1 MKNGFTPKSVIIGL
15 ILVLVNAY
23 WVAVGNEIWNT
34 LQLTIASLFF
44 NAVFTLF
51 VLCLL
56 NLLFR
61 KVYPKLSLSQAEMLV
76 IYVMVVMLSTISGHT
91 MMGYLMGALAHPF
104 WFASPENEWS
114 ELFLGHIPSWLT
126 VSDKRVLKGYFE
138 GESSFYLSYNLK
150 AWIAPVLVWSSIVIV
165 LWFVLMCINVLLRKQ
180 WTERERLAYPIVRLP
195 LEMTYAPGRFLKNRW
210 MWLGFAIA
218 GGINLI
224 NGLNFLYPSIPSIPV
239 RIHQIGHLFR
249 EKPWNAIGSWTHV
262 SFYPFVIG
270 LAFFMPLDLSFSCW
284 FFYIFG
290 KAQAVFASAVG
301 MRGIYYFEQSIGA
314 WIGIGIVS
322 LWVGRSHFRSVIK
335 KIFVNPE
342 CSRSRQTSGIRLQDD
357 SDEPIS
363 FRSAGIGIIG
373 GMAFLTILCLKAG
386 MSLLIIGL
394 FWGTYFAMAL
404 GITRVRAELGP
415 PVHTII
421 YVDPRRTL
429 ATTLGTRRIGTANL
443 TIMSFFYPLNRC
455 NRAHPM
461 PSQLE
466 AFKLTEQAE
475 MKNGPIMKA
484 MILAI
489 VVSIVATF
497 WIYLHLMYQN
507 GAAAKSR
514 GYIVGIGWETYNRL
528 QSWLVYPRETDYPAL
543 GFIGVGFLF
552 TIFLRAMKARFI
564 WWPFHPA
571 GYVLTTGEGMVYSWF
586 AVFISWAL
594 KFAILKH
601 GGLVAYRKTVPFFLG
616 LILGEYV
623 VACSWSILGIALGIP
638 TYRAW
643 V

>member
-1 MKNGFTPKSVIIGL
+1 MKLKNGFTAKSVIIGL
-15 ILVLVNAY
+15 VLVLVNAY
-23 WVAVGNEIWNT
+23 WVAVGSELWNT

-51 VLCLL
+51 ILSLL
-56 NLLFR
+56 NFLIK
-61 KVYPKLSLSQAEMLV
+61 KVSPKLSLSQAEMLSV
-76 IYVMVVMLSTISGHT
+76 YVMVVMLSTISGHT

-104 WFASPENEWS
+104 FFATPENEWS
-114 ELFLGHIPSWLT
+114 SLFLRYIPSWFT
-126 VSDKRVLKGYFE
+126 VSDKRILKGYFE
-138 GESSFYLSYNLK
+138 GESSLYILRNLE
-150 AWIAPVLVWSSIVIV
+150 AWLVPVLVWSSVIIV
-165 LWFVLMCINVLLRKQ
+165 LWFTLIFINVLLRKQ
-180 WTERERLAYPIVRLP
+180 WIQREKLAYPIVRLP
-195 LEMTYAPGRFLKNRW
+195 LEMTKAPKRFFKNRW

-218 GGINLI
+218 GGIDLI
-224 NGLNFLYPSIPSIPV
+224 NGFSFLYPSIPSIPV
-239 RIHQIGHLFR
+239 RIHQMGHLFK

-270 LAFFMPLDLSFSCW
+270 LAFFMPLDLSFSVW
-284 FFYIFG
+284 FFYIFK
-290 KAQAVFASAVG
+290 KAQAVFASALG
-301 MRGIYYFEQSIGA
+301 LGGNYTFEQSIGA
-314 WIGIGIVS
+314 WIGIGIVA
-322 LWVGRSHFRSVIK
+322 LWIGRSHFKKVIK
-335 KIFVNPE
+335 EIFLNKDKQQYSE
-342 CSRSRQTSGIRLQDD
+342 
-357 SDEPIS
+357 EPLS
-363 FRSAGIGIIG
+363 YRKAGIGIIG
-373 GMAFLTILCLKAG
+373 GLAFLTILCLKAG

-394 FWGTYFAMAL
+394 FFGIYFAMAL

-421 YVDPRRTL
+421 YTDPGRTL
-429 ATTLGTRRIGTANL
+429 VTALGARRIGTGNL
-443 TIMSFFYPLNRC
+443 TIISFFYPLNRC

-466 AFKLTEQAE
+466 AFKLAEQSK
-475 MKNGPIMKA
+475 MNNRSMMLA
-484 MILAI
+484 MMLAI
-489 VVSIVATF
+489 AVSIFATF
-497 WIYLHLMYQN
+497 WIYLHLMYRN

-528 QSWLVYPRETDYPAL
+528 QSWVIYPRETDYPEL

-552 TIFLRAMKARFI
+552 TLFLMAMKSRFL

-594 KFAILKH
+594 KFVILRH
-601 GGLVAYRKTVPFFLG
+601 GGAKAYRKAVPFFLG

-623 VACSWSILGIALGIP
+623 VACSWSILGIVLKIP

>member
-1 MKNGFTPKSVIIGL
+1 MKNGFTPKAVTIGL

-23 WVAVGNEIWNT
+23 WITAGNEIWNT

-51 VLCLL
+51 VLSLL
-56 NLLFR
+56 NLLCQ
-61 KVYPKLSLSQAEMLV
+61 KVSSKLSLSQAEMLV

-91 MMGYLMGALAHPF
+91 MMSFLMGGLAHPF

-114 ELFLGHIPSWLT
+114 ELFLRHIPNWFT
-126 VSDKRVLKGYFE
+126 VSNKRALTGYFE
-138 GESSFYLSYNLK
+138 GESSLYIAQNMK
-150 AWIAPVLVWSSIVIV
+150 AWLVPVFVWSVVITV
-165 LWFVLMCINVLLRKQ
+165 LWFLLMCINVLLRKQ
-180 WTERERLAYPIVRLP
+180 WTQQERLAYPIVRLP
-195 LEMTYAPGRFLKNRW
+195 LEMTTTSVRFFKNRW
-210 MWLGFAIA
+210 LWLGFAIA
-218 GGINLI
+218 GGIDLI
-224 NGLNFLYPSIPSIPV
+224 NGLNFLYPSLPSIPV

-249 EKPWNAIGSWTHV
+249 EKPWSAIGLWTHV

-284 FFYIFG
+284 FFYLFG

-301 MRGIYYFEQSIGA
+301 LRGVYFFEQSIGA

-322 LWVGRSHFRSVIK
+322 LWAGRSHFWSVIK
-335 KIFVNPE
+335 KIFTNKDK
-342 CSRSRQTSGIRLQDD
+342 QDD

-373 GMAFLTILCLKAG
+373 GLAFLTILCLKAG

-394 FWGTYFAMAL
+394 FWGIYVAMAL

-421 YVDPRRTL
+421 YVDPGRTL
-429 ATTLGTRRIGTANL
+429 VTTLGTRRIGAENL
-443 TIMSFFYPLNRC
+443 TIISFFYALNRC
-455 NRAHPM
+455 NRAQPM

-466 AFKLTEQAE
+466 AFKLAE
-475 MKNGPIMKA
+475 ESKMNNRSMMLA
-484 MILAI
+484 MVLATAVGI
-489 VVSIVATF
+489 IATF

-507 GAAAKSR
+507 GATAKAR
-514 GYIVGIGWETYNRL
+514 GYIMGWETFNRL

-543 GFIGVGFLF
+543 GSIGAGFAF
-552 TIFLRAMKARFI
+552 TVFLRAMKSRFI

-586 AVFISWAL
+586 AVFISWTL
-594 KFAILKH
+594 KLAILKH
-601 GGLVAYRKTVPFFLG
+601 GGVRAYRKAVPFFLG

-623 VACSWSILGIALGIP
+623 VACSWSILGIVLKIP
-638 TYRAW
+638 TYKAW